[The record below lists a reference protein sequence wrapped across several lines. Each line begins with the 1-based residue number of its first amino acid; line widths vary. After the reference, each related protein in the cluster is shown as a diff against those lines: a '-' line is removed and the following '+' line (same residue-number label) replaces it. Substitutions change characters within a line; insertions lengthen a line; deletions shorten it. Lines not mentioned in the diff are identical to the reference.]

1 MFGEKTTGLFYC
13 KTHDSVLCKA
23 CLPSLHRAC
32 TDVVPLDDAARNAK
46 TSTALA
52 DLENSICD
60 VLKNVKSLIQD
71 REVASQT
78 IVAQEKMIKNK
89 IEESR
94 AKINKCLDTMEEKLI
109 HELDF
114 SWRACACAFE
124 HDPVFVAF
132 IFLFKPMSVFSVDS
146 KYVSILS
153 FFALYPLDF
162 IANSCI
168 NFSSMVSKHLI
179 IFARLSSILF
189 FIIFSCVTMVCDATS
204 LS

>member
-1 MFGEKTTGLFYC
+1 MSRDHKFIEVDDYKQISDVTISQTCQEHDKRFEFYC

-109 HELDF
+109 HELAMK
-114 SWRACACAFE
+114 SNGYKAKNE
-124 HDPVFVAF
+124 
-132 IFLFKPMSVFSVDS
+132 
-146 KYVSILS
+146 SILT
-153 FFALYPLDF
+153 LHDF
-162 IANSCI
+162 
-168 NFSSMVSKHLI
+168 L
-179 IFARLSSILF
+179 LF
-189 FIIFSCVTMVCDATS
+189 CS
-204 LS
+204 LSFSLVLQWFVMLPLCLE